1 MLAVLF
7 SEAFGSFFQTICD
20 LMVEE
25 AVEVVRF
32 HFALQRFPLLKL
44 QLFLVTFRPIL
55 QITFVLNVIQISHP
69 VDRLLDNLAP
79 L

>member
-32 HFALQRFPLLKL
+32 HFALQRFP
-44 QLFLVTFRPIL
+44 F
-55 QITFVLNVIQISHP
+55 
-69 VDRLLDNLAP
+69 
-79 L
+79 